1 MPAERTIKIPEE
13 SRVVFVVETKTTSK
27 DRTVIVPVENRTVF
41 VVDKRTTSADRTVYA
56 IED

>member
-1 MPAERTIKIPEE
+1 MSAERTIKIPEE
-13 SRVVFVVETKTTSK
+13 SRVVFVTETKTTTES
-27 DRTVIVPVENRTVF
+27 RTVVVPIENRTVF